1 MFIELR
7 CYFKPMKNF
16 NCKFSDYLP
25 GVFMV
30 ILLTSVTAI
39 SCSQQSFKE
48 ISFFLGI
55 DLPDSYNYMTFN
67 SSFTKTENFQY
78 NVQITYSDFD
88 FLELI
93 ENIRSS
99 PLYNL
104 EYDDSMNTRIR
115 DSLCKYNL
123 TGYWQEA
130 RGGYLFYEP
139 PLGKYINSYI
149 LYNDSYFVEAVVVN
163 EDRTLYYKFEKLSI
177 DDPEQ
182 KK

>member
-1 MFIELR
+1 
-7 CYFKPMKNF
+7 
-16 NCKFSDYLP
+16 
-25 GVFMV
+25 MV